1 MCENLIPTLKQQLAA
16 EILLVANDLNF
27 WLAADLLGIDTSRL
41 SDLRRGRVA
50 RFSLE
55 RLIRMLMLAERRV
68 ELNVIRPPPHRDA
81 MRIFGER
88 QRRRL
93 QERRERQ
100 NASEAG
106 PVKPRESP

>member
-1 MCENLIPTLKQQLAA
+1 MCEDPIPALKQQLAD

-27 WLAADLLGIDTSRL
+27 WLAAELLDIGTSRL

-68 ELNVIRPPPHRDA
+68 ELTVIPPPPHRDG
-81 MRIFGER
+81 MRILGER
-88 QRRRL
+88 RRRRL
-93 QERRERQ
+93 QARPGAPKGETP
-100 NASEAG
+100 A
-106 PVKPRESP
+106 